1 MNPPGH
7 RGNVGQVRLRSAL
20 SEGERTAS
28 GASTRRSSAVWACVS
43 AKHGNN
49 LVQLVRDALQ
59 TLLVGF
65 RGHRNTRK
73 SNDIISVD
81 DIIHAMVVTAT
92 GSCYSPSASLS

>member
-1 MNPPGH
+1 MCF
-7 RGNVGQVRLRSAL
+7 R
-20 SEGERTAS
+20 E
-28 GASTRRSSAVWACVS
+28 
-43 AKHGNN
+43 HGNN

-59 TLLVGF
+59 SLLAGF

-92 GSCYSPSASLS
+92 GSGISIGQFVLATAVQPGLTPYYAARFHCEGEQILFMIYVGSMIWGFEV

>member
-1 MNPPGH
+1 VCF
-7 RGNVGQVRLRSAL
+7 R
-20 SEGERTAS
+20 E
-28 GASTRRSSAVWACVS
+28 
-43 AKHGNN
+43 HGNN

-59 TLLVGF
+59 SLLAGF

-92 GSCYSPSASLS
+92 GSGYSPSASLP

>member
-1 MNPPGH
+1 VCF
-7 RGNVGQVRLRSAL
+7 R
-20 SEGERTAS
+20 E
-28 GASTRRSSAVWACVS
+28 
-43 AKHGNN
+43 HGNN

-59 TLLVGF
+59 SLLAGF